1 MTRSSCLRRWSMPN
15 MKRAL
20 SFVLVVSVAAAPC
33 SFGAE
38 VIGRGPANAT
48 RTAAEEAAACR
59 LDPERSGAGLR
70 MLDDDQLRELVAR
83 AEATHAAFGAS
94 GGGGHKK
101 KTLIIVGASVI
112 VAVLL
117 FAAIRESCKKQG
129 AECLRK

>member
-1 MTRSSCLRRWSMPN
+1 MPN

-33 SFGAE
+33 SLGAE

-48 RTAAEEAAACR
+48 RIAAGEAATRR
-59 LDPERSGAGLR
+59 LDSERPRAGLR
-70 MLDDDQLRELVAR
+70 MLGDEQLRRLDAR
-83 AEATHAAFGAS
+83 AEAAPLAFAAT

-117 FAAIRESCKKQG
+117 FVSIRESCKKQG
-129 AECLRK
+129 AECLKK